1 MGIQSG
7 HVATVPDAPPKP
19 TDQKV
24 VEEFNKKSK
33 EYENQVNQAAKKK
46 LEVLAEIAQIE
57 NETRRIKD
65 LIEEKKT
72 ENTNLAYLIKKE
84 GELNKEKARLEEVAL
99 KSLSDDLTDQLNE
112 LETSAA

>member
-7 HVATVPDAPPKP
+7 HVANVPDAPPKHA
-19 TDQKV
+19 DQKV

-33 EYENQVNQAAKKK
+33 DYENQVNQAAKKK

-65 LIEEKKT
+65 LIEEKRT
-72 ENTNLAYLIKKE
+72 ENTNLAYLMKKE
-84 GELNKEKARLEEVAL
+84 DELNKEKARLEELAL